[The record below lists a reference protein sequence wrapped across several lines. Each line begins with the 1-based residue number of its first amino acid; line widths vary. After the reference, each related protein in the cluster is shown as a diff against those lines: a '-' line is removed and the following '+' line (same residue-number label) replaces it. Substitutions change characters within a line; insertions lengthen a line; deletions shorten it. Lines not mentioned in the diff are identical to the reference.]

1 MTHTAD
7 AYVANLNILVLPCA
21 YAGAYACAYLTTEN
35 HAALLLE
42 RRQLLGNQLITI
54 AKPFLSRSFL
64 GGPDNGILIL
74 S

>member
-1 MTHTAD
+1 MLA
-7 AYVANLNILVLPCA
+7 L
-21 YAGAYACAYLTTEN
+21 ACAYLTTEN

-42 RRQLLGNQLITI
+42 RRQLLENQLITI